1 MARVGVIFVNVLQR
15 RLSDQKISVAR
26 SEKVI
31 VHGSTV
37 LRIRLRLN
45 LSPYG
50 NSSAPVEISAPEPES
65 RSNQF
70 FWTTSHD
77 SRLTKRTT
85 SAPFDM
91 SRKRRPDSF
100 SGRRC
105 LNVTIPIVTGIPVI
119 PWGTESTTT
128 APLFHNH
135 YYRGLTGFAC
145 TRPMHS

>member
-1 MARVGVIFVNVLQR
+1 MLQR

-70 FWTTSHD
+70 FWTTSHG
-77 SRLTKRTT
+77 S

-105 LNVTIPIVTGIPVI
+105 LNMTIPIVTGIPVI

-135 YYRGLTGFAC
+135 YYRGLTGFPARGQC
-145 TRPMHS
+145 IRDAKLANYMYHIGAG